1 MIEYL
6 LRQLVDPAV
15 IWTASLILI
24 LFLSS
29 IRQRLLI
36 PFVVITLL
44 AANSL
49 ITYLATSPLE
59 RYGINNFPYS
69 DQTKIGK
76 LNCQDYKG
84 VIALGGVIP
93 NEDFNP
99 KYGEQI
105 TAGAERITR
114 PVALYKQ
121 CPNFDL
127 IFTSFGPERGADIGE
142 AELAKRFWL
151 SLGVAEKDIKIENK
165 SINTYENAVNTKA
178 LLGSKDSYLLI
189 TSATHMRR
197 AHTTFTKVGLKVD
210 PISVDYLWTKP
221 PAFYEFSPVNNL
233 QSWRS
238 IFHEYVGIAYYH
250 FFKF

>member
-1 MIEYL
+1 MVQYL
-6 LRQLVDPAV
+6 LRAVIDPAV
-15 IWTASLILI
+15 IWSTCLILL
-24 LFLSS
+24 LFFEQ
-29 IRQRLLI
+29 IRRRLLI

-44 AANSL
+44 GSNSL
-49 ITYLATSPLE
+49 IAYLAALPLE
-59 RYGINNFPYS
+59 RYGINNFTYG
-69 DQTKIGK
+69 DQTQLSK
-76 LNCQDYKG
+76 LNCLDYKG

-93 NEDFNP
+93 NEDFDP
-99 KYGEQI
+99 KYGAQI

-121 CPNFDL
+121 CPNLDL
-127 IFTSFGPERGADIGE
+127 IFTSFGPAQAAEIGE

-151 SLGVAEKDIKIENK
+151 SLGVAEKDIKIENE

-233 QSWRS
+233 QSWRA
-238 IFHEYVGIAYYH
+238 IFHEYIGITYYH